1 MSFVISLT
9 LLTIINDAIT
19 GNNLFSSWF
28 GMVYSWFG
36 DRTVQ
41 PGWLFRMV
49 GPMQQGMLYSVGL
62 ILFNYYLT
70 VLLNS
75 QMFAKCCFCKWN
87 PTMPSFVI
95 LCTCILAAWLAE
107 YVIYSPCNHSSEE
120 EFYSEKL
127 MVWRIRCS
135 LGQAACG
142 VEPSAPFILFSAA

>member
-9 LLTIINDAIT
+9 LLTIIEDAIT
-19 GNNLFSSWF
+19 GNNLISSWF

-36 DRTVQ
+36 ARTVQ

-75 QMFAKCCFCKWN
+75 EIFIKCYFLQMSYI
-87 PTMPSFVI
+87 MPSFVI
-95 LCTCILAAWLAE
+95 LCTCIFAVWLVE
-107 YVIYSPCNHSSEE
+107 YVICSFLQYS
-120 EFYSEKL
+120 F
-127 MVWRIRCS
+127 IRR
-135 LGQAACG
+135 G
-142 VEPSAPFILFSAA
+142 VPQ

>member
-9 LLTIINDAIT
+9 LLTIIEDAIT

-28 GMVYSWFG
+28 GMVHSWFG

-62 ILFNYYLT
+62 ILFNYFT

-75 QMFAKCCFCKWN
+75 QMFAKCCFCKWTLLCHPLLSCALAYLLRGLLSMSYTHLAIIHQRKS
-87 PTMPSFVI
+87 PTV
-95 LCTCILAAWLAE
+95 
-107 YVIYSPCNHSSEE
+107 
-120 EFYSEKL
+120 KL

-142 VEPSAPFILFSAA
+142 VEPSALFILFSAA